1 MNNKKISII
10 IINEKTKKNINFSL
24 SYLSIKLIGLCGIVC
39 FIICS
44 YLLVQY
50 YSQYS
55 YREQLANLNIK
66 EQKVETMLALFKEQN
81 MLSDSLLHQFDLL
94 EDYNNLNNFLPI
106 SKPVEGIITRGIIR
120 DKKNPHNGLDIA
132 AIFQSD
138 VMATQK
144 GFVVL
149 SDKIDYLGN
158 TVIIVHPNNYY
169 SLYAHMNTR
178 VVSNRDFVEKNQI
191 IGHVGKSK
199 NDEGPHL
206 HFEIWHNNLI
216 IDPRNLIEEYKIK
229 DVSIR

>member
-1 MNNKKISII
+1 MNNKKYSII
-10 IINEKTKKNINFSL
+10 IVDEKTKKNINFSL
-24 SYLSIKLIGLCGIVC
+24 SYLFVRVIGLCSIMCLIV
-39 FIICS
+39 CS
-44 YLLVQY
+44 YLLIQY
-50 YSQYS
+50 YNQYS

-66 EQKVETMLALFKEQN
+66 EQKVKTMLDLFKEQN
-81 MLSDSLLHQFDLL
+81 MISDSLLHQFDLL

-106 SKPVEGIITRGIIR
+106 SKPVDGIITRGIIR

-132 AIFQSD
+132 AIFKAD
-138 VMATQK
+138 VVATQR

-158 TVIIVHPNNYY
+158 TIIIVHPNNYY
-169 SLYAHMNTR
+169 SLYAHMNKR
-178 VVSNRDFVEKNQI
+178 LVSNRDFVEQNQI
-191 IGHVGKSK
+191 IGEVGKSE

-206 HFEIWHNNLI
+206 HFEIWQNNLI

>member
-1 MNNKKISII
+1 MNNKKFSFI
-10 IINEKTKKNINFSL
+10 IINEKTKKSLNFSISHL
-24 SYLSIKLIGLCGIVC
+24 FIKAGGLIAIFG
-39 FIICS
+39 FIMGT
-44 YLLVQY
+44 YLLIQY
-50 YSQYS
+50 YSQHS
-55 YREQLANLNIK
+55 YREQLANLNIA
-66 EQKVETMLALFKEQN
+66 EQKVNNMLDLFVEQN
-81 MLSDSLLHQFDLL
+81 MVSDSLLLQFDLL
-94 EDYNNLNNFLPI
+94 QDYHNLNNFLPI
-106 SKPVEGIITRGIIR
+106 SKPVDGIITRGIIQN
-120 DKKNPHNGLDIA
+120 KKNPHNGLDIA
-132 AIFQSD
+132 AVFKSD

-169 SLYAHMNTR
+169 SVYAHLNKR
-178 VVSNRDFVEKNQI
+178 LVSNREFVQKNQI

-216 IDPRNLIEEYKIK
+216 IDPRNLIEEYKEK